1 MAIERNRGV
10 YFRDPDGQLMEIITP
25 VEGES
30 T

>member
-10 YFRDPDGQLMEIITP
+10 NFRDPDGRLMEIITP
-25 VEGES
+25 VEGEP